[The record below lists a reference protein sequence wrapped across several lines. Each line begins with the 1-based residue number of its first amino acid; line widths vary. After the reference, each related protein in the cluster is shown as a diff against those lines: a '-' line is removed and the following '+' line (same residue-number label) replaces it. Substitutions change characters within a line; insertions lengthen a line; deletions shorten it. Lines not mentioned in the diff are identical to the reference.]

1 MYSSLSWLVSS
12 GARYISLMKDSL
24 SNFGNVVRAIVIS
37 NTLPNKGAN
46 QLKTQRRGKKARA
59 PQLPP
64 PPAVYYKQVT
74 NKELCLTVA
83 PSTVCGRCQPD
94 FLPAK

>member
-24 SNFGNVVRAIVIS
+24 SNFGDVVRAIVIS

-46 QLKTQRRGKKARA
+46 QLKTQRRGKEGPGTTTTTP
-59 PQLPP
+59 PQFI
-64 PPAVYYKQVT
+64 A
-74 NKELCLTVA
+74 N
-83 PSTVCGRCQPD
+83 R
-94 FLPAK
+94 